1 MKLPWI
7 LSLISSSLFAQTV
20 TPPSPLAES
29 FVEITGDQSE
39 TVLNPGVLTFP
50 NPSVA
55 SPDLRSRSAGA
66 HQSSPISTGQAT
78 YPYAATRPA
87 IAPFYNQFPNGE
99 ATTTVQPTAPPDVR
113 MIFLD
118 GAGSSSMVAIDLTNP
133 GVIGHVTVPS
143 VAGPF
148 GIRPSATG
156 PANEVWTANGGLEVS
171 VVDFGSQTLLAN
183 ILTPSIPQAV
193 APTGIVFTN
202 GGATALEAVSY
213 YSPDSAGNN
222 GALLVFNA
230 VSRTVTSTLL
240 LKNAPGAIV
249 IAPDGLTAYIM
260 TSAGVTYYDVL
271 SGTADLTASTYTSGL
286 GGGYGGGPV
295 FIHPDGTRLFWNTNY
310 ILNVFDLTTRRVTNL
325 FNSGLPS
332 TAGSA
337 MTVSQDGARAYF

>member
-1 MKLPWI
+1 
-7 LSLISSSLFAQTV
+7 
-20 TPPSPLAES
+20 
-29 FVEITGDQSE
+29 
-39 TVLNPGVLTFP
+39 
-50 NPSVA
+50 
-55 SPDLRSRSAGA
+55 
-66 HQSSPISTGQAT
+66 
-78 YPYAATRPA
+78 
-87 IAPFYNQFPNGE
+87 
-99 ATTTVQPTAPPDVR
+99 
-113 MIFLD
+113 
-118 GAGSSSMVAIDLTNP
+118 
-133 GVIGHVTVPS
+133 VTVPS

-171 VVDFGSQTLLAN
+171 VVDFGSQTLVAN

-222 GALLVFNA
+222 GALLVFDA

-249 IAPDGLTAYIM
+249 IAPDGLTAYLM

-271 SGTADLTASTYTSGL
+271 SGTADLTASTYASGL

-295 FIHPDGTRLFWNTNY
+295 YIHPDGTRLFWNTNY
-310 ILNVFDLTTRRVTNL
+310 ILDVFDLTTRRVTNL

-337 MTVSQDGARAYF
+337 MTVSQDGGRAYFLTVGGDVVVLDTLNGTTLEALNNGAATWFFGGPPVAP